1 MSITLPFHKCRPYH
15 LLPSIRPTESGKM
28 AIWDEN
34 NREFREVHRELFI
47 STYGSKDDP
56 QEYTNVGIYIAH
68 GSLYYTK

>member
-1 MSITLPFHKCRPYH
+1 
-15 LLPSIRPTESGKM
+15 M

-34 NREFREVHRELFI
+34 NREFREVHRELFV